1 MSEKKATVSRR
12 GARAI
17 RDVLKN
23 DVKRAEF
30 FGAIANGMS
39 QRDAAALIG
48 TNEEAVRYFR
58 KKSAAFAKEYAT
70 YLLVPKLK
78 ATKCIADHIGTNPQI
93 ATTFLARKYPNEWG
107 QRKPDAIEPQK
118 IAALLNQFIA
128 HMFAIVPEEFHAAMN
143 AQANTLLLGVMANTN
158 EGDDDDG

>member
-30 FGAIANGMS
+30 FGAIACGIS
-39 QRDAAALIG
+39 QRDAAALVG
-48 TNEEAVRYFR
+48 TSEDAVRYL
-58 KKSAAFAKEYAT
+58 KKKDRTFAKEYAT
-70 YLLVPKLK
+70 YLLVPKVK
-78 ATKCIADHIGTNPQI
+78 ATRCVAANIETNPQY
-93 ATTFLARKYPNEWG
+93 ALQFLGRKYPNEWG

-128 HMFAIVPEEFHAAMN
+128 HLFAIVPEEYHAAMN
-143 AQANTLLLGVMANTN
+143 ANANTLLLGVMANTN
-158 EGDDDDG
+158 EGDDDE